1 MSTYLHAFPNICK
14 FIVLNLY
21 VLSKEKIKKKGVSLF
36 LSLRVSLSLSL
47 SLNACTLGRGNK
59 KKILEDY
66 LKTRL

>member
-36 LSLRVSLSLSL
+36 LSLRVSLSL
-47 SLNACTLGRGNK
+47 NACTLGRGNK